1 MEYHELNPL
10 IRGRE
15 LELLSN
21 ETFERMIQT
30 NSVEA
35 LGEILKSTIYSPYIY
50 EDRKSVV

>member
-30 NSVEA
+30 NY
-35 LGEILKSTIYSPYIY
+35 GQYTRSP
-50 EDRKSVV
+50 RLF

>member
-21 ETFERMIQT
+21 ETFERMIQQ
-30 NSVEA
+30 
-35 LGEILKSTIYSPYIY
+35 ILSKHLVKY
-50 EDRKSVV
+50 